1 MVNNKVCV
9 IVGGADVIC
18 AYSAKEMAKNGYV
31 TAIVDTNID
40 NAKRIADEICT
51 FGGLA
56 KAYEGNCYDYDS
68 LSNVRRLIYAE
79 FGKCNVIVNNLKGD
93 LDGEAAMDCA
103 LLSAKVFIREMSDE
117 SGCCVV
123 NICPSGE
130 LETAAEELSRKM
142 AVNLADSG
150 VRVNAIIYKNIIA
163 RSNKSEFYN
172 DDNTPT
178 ESAQTMLEA
187 IPMGRFGRPEE
198 VVGALKYLSDPMAA
212 SYTTGAVIR
221 VDGGYSAR

>member
-40 NAKRIADEICT
+40 NAKKIADEICT

-56 KAYEGNCYDYDS
+56 KAFEGDCYSYDS
-68 LSNVRRLIYAE
+68 LSHVHGLISSE
-79 FGKCNVIVNNLKGD
+79 FGKCNVIVNNLQCSSNN
-93 LDGEAAMDCA
+93 ESAMTCA
-103 LLSAKVFIREMSDE
+103 LISAKVFVNEMIGE
-117 SGCCVV
+117 PGCSVV
-123 NICPSGE
+123 NIFPGGE
-130 LETAAEELSRKM
+130 LEKEAEELTRKM

-150 VRVNAIIYKNIIA
+150 IRVNAIAYKNIVA
-163 RSNKSEFYN
+163 KSNKSDFFN

-178 ESAQTMLEA
+178 QAAQTILDA
-187 IPMGRFGRPEE
+187 IPMGRFGRPDE
-198 VVGALKYLSDPMAA
+198 VVGALKYLSDPVAA
-212 SYTTGAVIR
+212 SYTTGTVIR

>member
-56 KAYEGNCYDYDS
+56 KAYEGDCRSYDS
-68 LSNVRRLIYAE
+68 LSNVRGLICAE
-79 FGKCNVIVNNLKGD
+79 FGKCNVIVNNLQSTVDGD
-93 LDGEAAMDCA
+93 VNTDSVLTSAQAFVADMRGE
-103 LLSAKVFIREMSDE
+103 I
-117 SGCCVV
+117 GCSIV
-123 NICPSGE
+123 NICPSGRLEAETVE
-130 LETAAEELSRKM
+130 LTRKM
-142 AVNLADSG
+142 AVNFAHEG
-150 VRVNAIIYKNIIA
+150 IRVNAIVYSNVIA
-163 RSNKSEFYN
+163 RGNRGEFYN

-178 ESAQTMLEA
+178 EFAQSILA
-187 IPMGRFGRPEE
+187 AVPMGRFGKPEE
-198 VVGALKYLSDPMAA
+198 VVGALKYLSDPVAA
-212 SYTTGAVIR
+212 SYTTGTVVR
-221 VDGGYSAR
+221 VDGGYSAK

>member
-56 KAYEGNCYDYDS
+56 KAYEGNCCDYDS
-68 LSNVRRLIYAE
+68 LSNVRRLICSE
-79 FGKCNVIVNNLKGD
+79 FGKCNVIVNNLRDEPDGD
-93 LDGEAAMDCA
+93 SVIDCA
-103 LLSAKVFIREMSDE
+103 LVSAKVFVSEMSGE

-123 NICPSGE
+123 NMCPSGQ
-130 LETAAEELSRKM
+130 LETEAETLSKKM
-142 AVNLADSG
+142 AVSLADAG
-150 VRVNAIIYKNIIA
+150 IRVNAIIYRNIVA
-163 RSNKSEFYN
+163 RSNKNEFYN

-178 ESAQTMLEA
+178 ESARTILEA
-187 IPMGRFGRPEE
+187 IPMGRFGRPED
-198 VVGALKYLSDPMAA
+198 VVGALKYLCDPVAA

>member
-31 TAIVDTNID
+31 TAIVDTSID

-56 KAYEGNCYDYDS
+56 KAYEGDCYNYDS
-68 LSNVRRLIYAE
+68 LSSVRGLISAE
-79 FGKCNVIVNNLKGD
+79 FGKCNVIVNNLQGGSND
-93 LDGEAAMDCA
+93 DSSIDCA
-103 LLSAKVFIREMSDE
+103 LVSAKVFIGDMSGE
-117 SGCCVV
+117 SGCSVV
-123 NICPSGE
+123 NIYPSGE
-130 LETAAEELSRKM
+130 FEIAAEEITRKM
-142 AVNLADSG
+142 AVNLADAG
-150 VRVNAIIYKNIIA
+150 IRVNAIVYKNIVA

-178 ESAQTMLEA
+178 ESAQAMLEA
-187 IPMGRFGRPEE
+187 IPMGRFGRPDE
-198 VVGALKYLSDPMAA
+198 VVGALKYLSDPVAA
-212 SYTTGAVIR
+212 SYTTGTVIR

>member
-56 KAYEGNCYDYDS
+56 KAYEGDCYNYES
-68 LSNVRRLIYAE
+68 LSYVRGLICAE
-79 FGKCNVIVNNLKGD
+79 FGKCNVIVNNLQDG
-93 LDGEAAMDCA
+93 LDGIFALDCA
-103 LLSAKVFIREMSDE
+103 LISTKVFVGEMSGE
-117 SGCCVV
+117 SGCSVV
-123 NICPSGE
+123 NICSSGGHE
-130 LETAAEELSRKM
+130 KAAEDLTKKM
-142 AVNLADSG
+142 AVNLADTG
-150 VRVNAIIYKNIIA
+150 IRVNAIVYNNIVA

-178 ESAQTMLEA
+178 EVAQTMLEA
-187 IPMGRFGRPEE
+187 IPMRRFGRPDE

-212 SYTTGAVIR
+212 SYTTGTVIR
-221 VDGGYSAR
+221 VDGGCSAR